1 MNQENTSQVQLR
13 GACDLAHVRITQE
26 HNLPVDGIELK
37 ACRGSS
43 YMRHVGPITL
53 RF

>member
-1 MNQENTSQVQLR
+1 MNQENTSQVQLC
-13 GACDLAHVRITQE
+13 GAYYFAYAPVIQE
-26 HNLPVDGIELK
+26 RKLPADGTELK

-43 YMRHVGPITL
+43 YMRQVGPLTL